1 MIPIPISCISDF
13 ISPKANA
20 SEYTLIFSWRRIS
33 FRLRAASW
41 IPVNPFGRS
50 LTSLPLTT
58 LSPFIFFF
66 QRYNNCLDYIAFYIR
81 TWRLETDF
89 KIDRGVLKMLCTHRI
104 FGDSVCLPAA
114 YLPAAYLPTCLPACC
129 VLPAYLPA
137 AIRLCCLPA
146 ALRLFHVKQF
156 PVSSKRQIPNAKI
169 ISITSQLTFQN
180 FVAFVLQLCCVYV
193 SLKRH

>member
-50 LTSLPLTT
+50 LINLPLTT

-89 KIDRGVLKMLCTHRI
+89 KIDRGVSKMLCLHRI
-104 FGDSVCLPAA
+104 FGDSVCVTAA
-114 YLPAAYLPTCLPACC
+114 AV
-129 VLPAYLPA
+129 VLPVSA
-137 AIRLCCLPA
+137 AAVVRLWCCPSPLAVRLCCGALLP
-146 ALRLFHVKQF
+146 RVCF
-156 PVSSKRQIPNAKI
+156 
-169 ISITSQLTFQN
+169 T
-180 FVAFVLQLCCVYV
+180 
-193 SLKRH
+193 